1 MLSGIGPKD
10 HLRQHGIALVKDLP
24 GAGSH
29 LQDHFE
35 VGHIFRMKNLPDKV
49 FRWQSTFLQT
59 LPQYAAHADPS
70 SFTENYIPIVIDW
83 FSGYD
88 AANPLHPDLHIH
100 LATVFFRDF
109 NLNPEKFKGS
119 DPLKA
124 SYLSQ
129 FLSQVDAAAPKAFHT
144 FLIEC
149 VKPAASKGTIA
160 LQSTDPTVPPVVD
173 LKLYEAE
180 ADVARVAMGI
190 DLVRK
195 MMSHPAIE
203 RYGPEEVLPGPEYQS
218 LDQLKDYLQKYSSF
232 GHHISGTAKMGKVTD
247 PMSVVDSQ
255 LKVIGIEGLRVC
267 DASVFPEIPS
277 YNTSRPA
284 YVVAEVL
291 ADILTE

>member
-1 MLSGIGPKD
+1 
-10 HLRQHGIALVKDLP
+10 
-24 GAGSH
+24 
-29 LQDHFE
+29 
-35 VGHIFRMKNLPDKV
+35 VGHIFQMKNLPDKV
-49 FRWQSTFLQT
+49 FRWQSTFLSQSV
-59 LPQYAAHADPS
+59 PQYASHADPS
-70 SFTENYIPIVIDW
+70 SLTENYIPIVIDW

-88 AANPLHPDLHIH
+88 EANPLHPDLHIH

-109 NLNPEKFKGS
+109 NLNPEKYKAS

-124 SYLSQ
+124 SYLNH
-129 FLSQVDAAAPKAFHT
+129 FLSQVDAAAPKTFHT

-149 VKPAASKGTIA
+149 VKPAATKGTIA
-160 LQSTDPTVPPVVD
+160 LQSADPTDSPVVD

-180 ADVARVAMGI
+180 ADIARVAMGI

-218 LDQLKDYLQKYSSF
+218 LDRLKDYLQKYSSF
-232 GHHISGTAKMGKVTD
+232 GHHMSGTAKMGKVTD

-255 LKVIGIEGLRVC
+255 LKVIGIQGLRAC
-267 DASVFPEIPS
+267 DASVFPEIPA
-277 YNTSRPA
+277 YNTSRPS

-291 ADILTE
+291 ADILTA